1 MVNKKGIFIAYSLAV
16 TILLVNLI
24 FYFSNKLE
32 KPLYLKTYS
41 EVKLYKNAFD
51 EESGTYTGDEEV
63 LNNSEEKNKLVY
75 RMEPIEV
82 ISVKNS
88 SDNEYQILR
97 GELPEFNNLGLKV
110 GDYGEFDGDYNFID
124 DETLMYR
131 GGIEGK
137 EFIKGNKY
145 IERTKFI
152 LEMPLEDEKIK
163 DELLLK
169 PITKIKL
176 VLSSKR
182 TGNLKEELIDIGEV
196 YATKDGEEQFINE
209 YAMSGLNSECWNS
222 SFYLGKGEELKAIEM
237 KSMGVLR
244 KNYFVYINGKE
255 IDDVKFPLKVEDK
268 ESVEI
273 SIKSKE
279 KNFERIKN
287 QRINLII
294 NDGKKDRVVSSRFTD
309 LNDFNKLTLKDIKEI
324 EKIQQ

>member
-1 MVNKKGIFIAYSLAV
+1 MNKKGIFIAYSLAV

>member
-1 MVNKKGIFIAYSLAV
+1 M
-16 TILLVNLI
+16 NLI

>member
-1 MVNKKGIFIAYSLAV
+1 MVNKKGIFIAYSLAA

-182 TGNLKEELIDIGEV
+182 TGKLKEELIDIGEV

-309 LNDFNKLTLKDIKEI
+309 LNDFNKLTLKDIKELVTL
-324 EKIQQ
+324 

>member
-1 MVNKKGIFIAYSLAV
+1 
-16 TILLVNLI
+16 
-24 FYFSNKLE
+24 
-32 KPLYLKTYS
+32 
-41 EVKLYKNAFD
+41 
-51 EESGTYTGDEEV
+51 
-63 LNNSEEKNKLVY
+63 
-75 RMEPIEV
+75 
-82 ISVKNS
+82 
-88 SDNEYQILR
+88 
-97 GELPEFNNLGLKV
+97 
-110 GDYGEFDGDYNFID
+110 
-124 DETLMYR
+124 
-131 GGIEGK
+131 
-137 EFIKGNKY
+137 
-145 IERTKFI
+145 
-152 LEMPLEDEKIK
+152 MPLEDEKIK

-182 TGNLKEELIDIGEV
+182 TGKLKEELIDIGEV
-196 YATKDGEEQFINE
+196 YATKDSEEQFINE